1 MKVRFHDNVYRAVST
16 LKAPERGDWIGRAPF
31 ADCRGE
37 VAPEMGTARL
47 WKAGSMDP
55 AQVFLVKD
63 PVAGHP
69 VSVYVLETLKRSD
82 WSKQLQSLANP

>member
-55 AQVFLVKD
+55 EQVFLVKD